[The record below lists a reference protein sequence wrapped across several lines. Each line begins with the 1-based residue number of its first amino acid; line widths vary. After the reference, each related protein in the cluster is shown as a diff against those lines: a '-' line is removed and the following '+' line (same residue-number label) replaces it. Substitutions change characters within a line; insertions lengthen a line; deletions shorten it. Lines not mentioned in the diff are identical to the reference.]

1 MANTGGNGMRIIHR
15 VELED
20 WSSRASRPWGPVMA
34 SGRQFNS
41 VLSEAEDFPG
51 MAAYDALYDLANL
64 ALQWLDDNPCPDKS
78 VGRQFKAQMMAYRA
92 VADTVR
98 STITDE
104 DGDAMVAQLRH
115 LRDVIDRHSEATGVA
130 YSPTYRLPA
139 KAGPDGASITPLR
152 RRVPRQPAGWDG
164 ICHIEGEPADGGREC
179 RVIDIS
185 MLGLGMSLNHPSPSR
200 IVGRR
205 ISVDV
210 PTIADSVSI
219 RLEGMITNAG
229 PTLEG
234 FARVGIEFDEP
245 SVSELGVTHDERTL
259 SDHGGNG

>member
-20 WSSRASRPWGPVMA
+20 WTSRASRPWSPIMA
-34 SGRQFNS
+34 AGRQFN
-41 VLSEAEDFPG
+41 VLLSDGQDFPG
-51 MAAYDALYDLANL
+51 MSAYDALYDLANL
-64 ALQWLDDNPCPDKS
+64 ALQWLEENPSPDNS
-78 VGRQFKAQMMAYRA
+78 VGRQFKAQMMGYRA

-139 KAGPDGASITPLR
+139 KTCPEGASITPLR
-152 RRVPRQPAGWDG
+152 RRVPRQTAGWDG
-164 ICHIEGEPADGGREC
+164 ICHIEGESAEERRGC

-185 MLGLGMSLNHPSPSR
+185 MLGLGMSLNHPSPSQT
-200 IVGRR
+200 VGRR

-210 PTIADSVSI
+210 PTLGDSVSI
-219 RLEGMITNAG
+219 RLEGKITNAR

-234 FARVGIEFDEP
+234 SARVGIEFDEP
-245 SVSELGVTHDERTL
+245 SVSELA
-259 SDHGGNG
+259 